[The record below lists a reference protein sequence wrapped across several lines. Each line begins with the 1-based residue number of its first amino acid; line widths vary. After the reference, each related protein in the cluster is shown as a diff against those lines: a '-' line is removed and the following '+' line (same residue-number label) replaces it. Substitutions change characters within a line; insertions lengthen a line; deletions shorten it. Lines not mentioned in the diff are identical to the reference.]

1 MEKEKELVIENDE
14 NNNYDNIEYINI
26 SSEVK
31 GSFLDYA
38 MSVIVARALPD
49 ARDGMKPVQRRILYG
64 MHGLGNYANASYKKS
79 ARIVGEVM
87 GKYHPHGDSSIY
99 EAMVRMAQPFSYRYP
114 LVDGHGNFGSI
125 DGDSAAAQRYTEARM
140 SKLSMEMLR
149 DIQKDTV
156 DFADNYDGEEREP
169 VVLPAKFPNLL
180 VNGTTGIAVGMAT
193 NMPPHN
199 LNETIEA
206 LEALIDNPEMSVI
219 ELMDNYLPGPD
230 FPTGGIILGRSGIKK
245 AYETGRG
252 TIYIRSKVD
261 IIEME
266 NGKHEIV
273 ITELPY
279 GVNKLNLYRKIV
291 ELARDKEIEGITNMV
306 DESNMDGIKII
317 IECRKDIQPEVLL
330 NQLYRKTQLQVSY
343 GINMLALVD
352 NAPRV
357 LPVKELFRVYL
368 NHQIDVITRKTVFD
382 LNKAL
387 DRAHI
392 LEGLRIAIDHIDEI
406 VEIIKTSANDEE
418 ALNRLMERFG
428 LSEIQG
434 KSILDM
440 QMRRLTGLQRQ
451 RIEDEYNDLQVQI
464 ADFRDI
470 LARQERVLDIIKTE
484 LNEIKSKYGDERKTE
499 INDSE
504 GDIDDESLI
513 PVEEVVISI
522 THNDYIKRTTV
533 DTYKTQ
539 NRGGKGI
546 RGMGLNSDDIVDEMI
561 IMSTH
566 DDLLLFTNF
575 GKVYRIKG
583 YNVPSA
589 GRTAKGMP
597 VVNLLNLDENEKVRA
612 LVSVTPDKELEDKYL
627 CFVTKNGLIKRV
639 ELSEFISIRQTGKIA
654 ISLRENDELFGVQIT
669 SGKDEIIIA
678 GDNGKAIRFDEND
691 VRPMGRNASGVK
703 GFDTDGGQVVGIAT
717 SASGEYILSISENGY
732 GKKTLIDEYR
742 KTNRGGKGVATLN
755 ITEKNGKLM
764 CLKAVNGD
772 EDALLM
778 SDDGTIIRISL
789 DTVAIYG
796 RNTQGVK
803 LINVDESKLAAVT
816 IVEHEENEESENE
829 GPIKEA
835 LDKETSEVENV
846 ENKPEVE
853 NLEEEN

>member
-1 MEKEKELVIENDE
+1 MENDE
-14 NNNYDNIEYINI
+14 NKTYDNIEYINI

-31 GSFLDYA
+31 SSFLDYA

-64 MHGLGNYANASYKKS
+64 MHGLGNYANSSYKKS

-114 LVDGHGNFGSI
+114 LVDGHGNFGSV

-199 LNETIEA
+199 LNETIET

-252 TIYIRSKVD
+252 TIYIRSKVE
-261 IIEME
+261 INEVE
-266 NGKHEIV
+266 NGRHEIV

-279 GVNKLNLYRKIV
+279 GVNKLNLYRKIID
-291 ELARDKEIEGITNMV
+291 LAKDKEIDGITNTV
-306 DESNMDGIKII
+306 DESNMDGIKIV
-317 IECRKDIQPEVLL
+317 IECRRDVQPEVLL

-357 LPVKELFRVYL
+357 LSIKELFKVYL
-368 NHQIDVITRKTVFD
+368 DHQIEVITRKTRFD

-406 VEIIKTSANDEE
+406 VEIIKTSSNDDE

-451 RIEDEYNDLQVQI
+451 RLEDEYNELQLQI

-470 LARQERVLDIIKTE
+470 LAREERVLDIIKTE
-484 LNEIKSKYGDERKTE
+484 LNEVKAKFGDTRKTE

-513 PVEEVVISI
+513 P
-522 THNDYIKRTTV
+522 
-533 DTYKTQ
+533 
-539 NRGGKGI
+539 
-546 RGMGLNSDDIVDEMI
+546 
-561 IMSTH
+561 
-566 DDLLLFTNF
+566 
-575 GKVYRIKG
+575 
-583 YNVPSA
+583 
-589 GRTAKGMP
+589 
-597 VVNLLNLDENEKVRA
+597 
-612 LVSVTPDKELEDKYL
+612 
-627 CFVTKNGLIKRV
+627 
-639 ELSEFISIRQTGKIA
+639 
-654 ISLRENDELFGVQIT
+654 
-669 SGKDEIIIA
+669 
-678 GDNGKAIRFDEND
+678 
-691 VRPMGRNASGVK
+691 
-703 GFDTDGGQVVGIAT
+703 
-717 SASGEYILSISENGY
+717 
-732 GKKTLIDEYR
+732 
-742 KTNRGGKGVATLN
+742 
-755 ITEKNGKLM
+755 
-764 CLKAVNGD
+764 
-772 EDALLM
+772 
-778 SDDGTIIRISL
+778 
-789 DTVAIYG
+789 
-796 RNTQGVK
+796 
-803 LINVDESKLAAVT
+803 
-816 IVEHEENEESENE
+816 
-829 GPIKEA
+829 
-835 LDKETSEVENV
+835 
-846 ENKPEVE
+846 
-853 NLEEEN
+853 

>member
-1 MEKEKELVIENDE
+1 MDKEKDVVIENDE
-14 NNNYDNIEYINI
+14 NDTYDNIEYINI

-64 MHGLGNYANASYKKS
+64 MHGLGNYANSSYKKS

-114 LVDGHGNFGSI
+114 LVDGHGNFGSV

-156 DFADNYDGEEREP
+156 DFADNYDGEEKEP

-199 LNETIEA
+199 LNETIDA
-206 LEALIDNPEMSVI
+206 LKALIDDPEMEVI
-219 ELMDNYLPGPD
+219 DLMNNYLPGPD

-252 TIYIRSKVD
+252 TIYIRSKVE
-261 IIEME
+261 IVEME
-266 NGKHEIV
+266 SGKHEIV

-279 GVNKLNLYRKIV
+279 GVNKLNLYRKIID
-291 ELARDKEIEGITNMV
+291 LAKDKEIEGITNTV
-306 DESNMDGIKII
+306 DESNMDGIKIL

-352 NAPRV
+352 NTPKV
-357 LPVKELFRVYL
+357 LSIKEIFKVYL
-368 NHQIDVITRKTVFD
+368 DHQIDVITRKTRFD

-392 LEGLRIAIDHIDEI
+392 LEGLKIAIDNIDEI
-406 VEIIKTSANDEE
+406 VDIIKTSSNDDE

-451 RIEDEYNDLQVQI
+451 KIEDEYTELQLQI

-470 LARQERVLDIIKTE
+470 LAREERVLDIIKTE
-484 LNEIKSKYGDERKTE
+484 LDEIKDKFGDERKTE

-589 GRTAKGMP
+589 SRTAKGMP
-597 VVNLLNLDENEKVRA
+597 VVNLLDLDENEKVKA
-612 LVSVTPDKELEDKYL
+612 LVSVTPDEDLKDKYL

-654 ISLRENDELFGVQIT
+654 ISLREGDQLFGVQIT
-669 SGKDEIIIA
+669 SGEDEIIIA

-703 GFDTDGGQVVGIAT
+703 GFDVDGGEVVGIAT
-717 SASGEYILSISENGY
+717 SASGQYILSITENGY
-732 GKKTLIDEYR
+732 GKKTQIDEYR
-742 KTNRGGKGVATLN
+742 LTKRGGKGVATIN
-755 ITEKNGKLM
+755 ITDKNGKLM

-789 DTVAIYG
+789 ETVAIYG

-816 IVEHEENEESENE
+816 IVEHEEDEDLEDLTLVENE
-829 GPIKEA
+829 NETED
-835 LDKETSEVENV
+835 LDKIEIEN
-846 ENKPEVE
+846 EI
-853 NLEEEN
+853 

>member
-1 MEKEKELVIENDE
+1 MEKEKETVIENDE
-14 NNNYDNIEYINI
+14 ENVYDNIEYINI
-26 SSEVK
+26 STEVK
-31 GSFLDYA
+31 SSFLDYA

-49 ARDGMKPVQRRILYG
+49 AKDGMKPVQRRILYG
-64 MHGLGNYANASYKKS
+64 MHGLGNYANTAYKKS

-114 LVDGHGNFGSI
+114 LVDGHGNFGSV

-140 SKLSMEMLR
+140 SKLSMEMLK

-199 LNETIEA
+199 LSETIDA
-206 LEALIDNPEMSVI
+206 LNALIDDPDIPVI
-219 ELMDNYLPGPD
+219 ELMDNYIPGPD

-245 AYETGRG
+245 AYETGKG
-252 TIYIRSKVD
+252 TIYIRSKAD
-261 IIEME
+261 IKELE
-266 NGKHEIV
+266 NGKHEII

-279 GVNKLNLYRKIV
+279 GVNKLNLYRKIID
-291 ELARDKEIEGITNMV
+291 LAKDKEIEGITNTV

-317 IECRKDIQPEVLL
+317 IECRKDVQPEVLL
-330 NQLYRKTQLQVSY
+330 NQLYRKTQLQISY

-357 LPVKELFRVYL
+357 LSIKELFQVYL
-368 NHQIDVITRKTVFD
+368 DHQIDVVTRKTRFD

-406 VEIIKTSANDEE
+406 VDIIKTSSNDDV

-451 RIEDEYNDLQVQI
+451 RIEDEYNELLVQI
-464 ADFRDI
+464 ADLRDI
-470 LARQERVLDIIKTE
+470 LNRQERVLEIIKNE
-484 LNEIKSKYGDERKTE
+484 LNEVKAKFGDERKTE
-499 INDSE
+499 INESE

-546 RGMGLNSDDIVDEMI
+546 KGMGLNSDDIVDEMI

-597 VVNLLNLDENEKVRA
+597 VVNLLNLSENEKVRA
-612 LVSVTPDKELEDKYL
+612 LVGITPDEDLEHKYL
-627 CFVTKNGLIKRV
+627 CFVTRNGLIKRV
-639 ELSEFISIRQTGKIA
+639 ALPEFISIRQTGKIA
-654 ISLRENDELFGVQIT
+654 VTLRED
-669 SGKDEIIIA
+669 
-678 GDNGKAIRFDEND
+678 
-691 VRPMGRNASGVK
+691 
-703 GFDTDGGQVVGIAT
+703 
-717 SASGEYILSISENGY
+717 
-732 GKKTLIDEYR
+732 
-742 KTNRGGKGVATLN
+742 
-755 ITEKNGKLM
+755 
-764 CLKAVNGD
+764 
-772 EDALLM
+772 
-778 SDDGTIIRISL
+778 
-789 DTVAIYG
+789 
-796 RNTQGVK
+796 
-803 LINVDESKLAAVT
+803 
-816 IVEHEENEESENE
+816 
-829 GPIKEA
+829 
-835 LDKETSEVENV
+835 
-846 ENKPEVE
+846 
-853 NLEEEN
+853 